1 MENEKTKEYLKC
13 PLTEAEM
20 KAQAE
25 KMAQN
30 LSQIAQYEADLKSIK
45 KQIES
50 DIARCQAELGSAVEK
65 YRSGFEMRNIDCE
78 IIKNFETNTV
88 SIKRLDTGE
97 TIRERA
103 MTAEE
108 RQLALDLQKKEDL
121 PDLDA
126 GSKFYN
132 GVKRGVESPQ

>member
-45 KQIES
+45 NQIGA
-50 DIARCQAELGSAVEK
+50 DIARCQADLGSAVEK
-65 YRSGFEMRNIDCE
+65 FRSGFEMRNVDCE
-78 IIKNFETNTV
+78 VVKTFELNMVRTY
-88 SIKRLDTGE
+88 RLDTGE
-97 TIRERA
+97 LIRERA
-103 MTAEE
+103 MTLEE
-108 RQLALDLQKKEDL
+108 RQMMLDLQKKEEL
-121 PDLDA
+121 APEGPA
-126 GSKFYN
+126 TA
-132 GVKRGVESPQ
+132 EAT